1 MAAVTLFRC
10 VVFHLGVFW
19 WWGCGV
25 VRVDNVWLRVCV

>member
-10 VVFHLGVFW
+10 VFHLGVFW

-25 VRVDNVWLRVCV
+25 CARGYVWLRVCV

>member
-10 VVFHLGVFW
+10 VHLGVFW

-25 VRVDNVWLRVCV
+25 CARG

>member
-10 VVFHLGVFW
+10 VFFIWSVFW

-25 VRVDNVWLRVCV
+25 VRVALWLRVCV